1 MIRNGSFEIRWKH
14 SAAKELKRLPQET
27 VLRISRAVEALRQ
40 EPFPV
45 GVRKILGTEHTY
57 RIRIGDYRVLY
68 TVLAATLVIEVVRV
82 GHRKD
87 VYDR

>member
-1 MIRNGSFEIRWKH
+1 MIRDGSFEIRWKH

-27 VLRISRAVEALRQ
+27 VRKISRAVEALRQ

-45 GVRKILGTEHTY
+45 GVRKILGAEHTY
-57 RIRIGDYRVLY
+57 RLRIGDYRILY
-68 TVLAATLVIEVVRV
+68 TVLSSTLIIEIVRV